1 MRDPSPEKEKLFH
14 KEGSSHKGGRTKSAT
29 FFPEGMA
36 HREGTPFPQTSR
48 RLPSGEKMALPAPC
62 FPAGMEH
69 TCCPCSGADSRR
81 GNSAPDSPQQ
91 AMPAAR
97 NFMKKAFI
105 INI

>member
-36 HREGTPFPQTSR
+36 HREGLQR
-48 RLPSGEKMALPAPC
+48 RKFRKGQLCTG
-62 FPAGMEH
+62 
-69 TCCPCSGADSRR
+69 
-81 GNSAPDSPQQ
+81 Q
-91 AMPAAR
+91 PAAGDAGSKELHE
-97 NFMKKAFI
+97 KKAFI